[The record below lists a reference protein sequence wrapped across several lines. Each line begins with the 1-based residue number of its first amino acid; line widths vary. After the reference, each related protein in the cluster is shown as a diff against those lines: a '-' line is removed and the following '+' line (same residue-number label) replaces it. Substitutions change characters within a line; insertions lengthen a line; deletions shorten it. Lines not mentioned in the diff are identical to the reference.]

1 MWEAQSFKALFKVTE
16 PGVEPGLPI
25 AKSSGL
31 FFGHL
36 VILSE
41 IFYGF
46 LEEGYYADTLHFL
59 FAAALLKSM
68 STLSVSQFHEF

>member
-1 MWEAQSFKALFKVTE
+1 MGAGRLGQLFKVTE
-16 PGVEPGLPI
+16 PGVEPALPI

-41 IFYGF
+41 IVYGF
-46 LEEGYYADTLHFL
+46 LEEGYYADT
-59 FAAALLKSM
+59 S
-68 STLSVSQFHEF
+68 

>member
-1 MWEAQSFKALFKVTE
+1 MWEAQSLKALFKVAE

-25 AKSSGL
+25 AESSGL

-41 IFYGF
+41 IVYGF
-46 LEEGYYADTLHFL
+46 LEEGYYADTSWQDKACLT
-59 FAAALLKSM
+59 S
-68 STLSVSQFHEF
+68 SVTFC